1 MRGAAR
7 APLPK
12 EANPMSDVT
21 LRAQVLAEALPYIQ
35 KYYGK
40 TIVIKYGGSAMISR
54 ELREAVIGDVILLS
68 LVGIHVVVVHGG
80 GPEISAMLKK
90 IGKESRFV
98 DGLRYTDEET
108 MEVVQQV
115 LCGKVNKDLV
125 ATLNRMG
132 GRALGLCGMDAGLFQ
147 ARKLSE
153 RYGLVGEIIQVDPSI
168 VEDALADGYIPV
180 VSTVA
185 QGVDGETAYNI
196 NADTAAAKLAVA
208 LHAEK
213 LILLTDVRGL
223 LRDPKNEETLI
234 HVVELPEVPGLVKD
248 GIIQGGMIPKVDC
261 CVEAVRSGVE
271 RTHILDGRIPHSI
284 LIEMLSDEGIGTML
298 L

>member
-1 MRGAAR
+1 
-7 APLPK
+7 
-12 EANPMSDVT
+12 MSSSHVE
-21 LRAQVLAEALPYIQ
+21 RAQVLAEALPYIQ
-35 KYYGK
+35 KYNGK
-40 TIVIKYGGSAMISR
+40 TVVVKYGGNAMIS
-54 ELREAVIGDVILLS
+54 EALRKAVISDIILLH
-68 LVGIHVVVVHGG
+68 LVGIQVVVVHGG

-153 RYGLVGEIIQVDPSI
+153 RYGLVGEITQVDPSI

-284 LIEMLSDEGIGTML
+284 LIERLSDEGIGTML

>member
-1 MRGAAR
+1 
-7 APLPK
+7 
-12 EANPMSDVT
+12 MSSSHVE
-21 LRAQVLAEALPYIQ
+21 RAQVLAEALPYIQ

-40 TIVIKYGGSAMISR
+40 TIVVKYGGNAMISE
-54 ELREAVIGDVILLS
+54 ELRRAVISDIILLH
-68 LVGIHVVVVHGG
+68 LVGIRVVVVHGG
-80 GPEISAMLKK
+80 GPEITDMLKRL
-90 IGKESRFV
+90 GKPSKFV
-98 DGLRYTDEET
+98 DGLRYTDQET
-108 MEVVQQV
+108 MDVVQQV

-147 ARKLSE
+147 ARKLDE
-153 RYGLVGEIIQVDPSI
+153 KYGLVGEVVQVDPA
-168 VEDALADGYIPV
+168 VVNDALAVGYIPV

-223 LRDPKNEETLI
+223 LRDPKNEDTLI
-234 HVVELPEVPGLVKD
+234 LEVGLSQVPGLVKD
-248 GIIQGGMIPKVDC
+248 GVIQGGMIPKVDC
-261 CVEAVRSGVE
+261 CVEAVRSGVKN
-271 RTHILDGRIPHSI
+271 TIILDGRIPHSI
-284 LIEMLSDEGIGTML
+284 LIELLSDSGIGTML

>member
-1 MRGAAR
+1 
-7 APLPK
+7 
-12 EANPMSDVT
+12 MSSSHVE
-21 LRAQVLAEALPYIQ
+21 RAQVLAEALPYIQ
-35 KYYGK
+35 KYNGK
-40 TIVIKYGGSAMISR
+40 TVVVKYGGNAMIS
-54 ELREAVIGDVILLS
+54 EALRKAVISDIILLH
-68 LVGIHVVVVHGG
+68 LVGIQVVVVHGG

-153 RYGLVGEIIQVDPSI
+153 RYGLVGEITQVDPSI

-223 LRDPKNEETLI
+223 LRDAKNEETLI

>member
-1 MRGAAR
+1 
-7 APLPK
+7 
-12 EANPMSDVT
+12 MSDFPVAQ
-21 LRAQVLAEALPYIQ
+21 RAQVLAEALPYIQ

-40 TIVIKYGGSAMISR
+40 TIVVKYGGNAMISE
-54 ELREAVIGDVILLS
+54 ELRQAVISDIILLH
-68 LVGIHVVVVHGG
+68 LVGIQVVVVHGG

-90 IGKESRFV
+90 IGKESKFV
-98 DGLRYTDEET
+98 DGLRYTDAET

-125 ATLNRMG
+125 ATLNAVG

-147 ARKLSE
+147 AKKLDE
-153 RYGLVGEIIQVDPSI
+153 KYGLVGEMVQVDPAI
-168 VEDALADGYIPV
+168 VNDALSDGYIPV

-208 LHAEK
+208 LGAEK

-223 LRDPKNEETLI
+223 LRDPKDESTLLP
-234 HVVELPEVPGLVKD
+234 VVELSKVPGLVKD
-248 GIIQGGMIPKVDC
+248 GVIQGGMIPKVDC
-261 CVEAVRSGVE
+261 CVEAVRSGVKNAV
-271 RTHILDGRIPHSI
+271 ILDGRIPHSI
-284 LIEMLSDEGIGTML
+284 LIELLSNEGIGTML

>member
-1 MRGAAR
+1 
-7 APLPK
+7 
-12 EANPMSDVT
+12 MSYSLVD
-21 LRAQVLAEALPYIQ
+21 RAQVLAEALPYIQ
-35 KYYGK
+35 KFNGK
-40 TIVIKYGGSAMISR
+40 TIVVKYGGNAMVSE
-54 ELREAVIGDVILLS
+54 ELRQAVISDIVLLS

-80 GPEISAMLKK
+80 GPEINEMLQK
-90 IGKESRFV
+90 IGKQSQFV

-108 MEVVQQV
+108 MDVVQQV

-153 RYGLVGEIIQVDPSI
+153 RYGLVGEITQVDPSI